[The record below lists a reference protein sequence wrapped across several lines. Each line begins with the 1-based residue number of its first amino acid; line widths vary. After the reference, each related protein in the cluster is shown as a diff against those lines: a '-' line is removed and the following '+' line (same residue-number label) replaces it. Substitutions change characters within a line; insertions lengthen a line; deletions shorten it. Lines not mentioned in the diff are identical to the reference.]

1 MPVTAKICGLN
12 SPQAVDA
19 ALVGGA
25 SHVGLVFYP
34 KSPRFVAVP
43 LAAELSRQAAGRAV
57 RVGLFVDASDP
68 AIRGVLDGVDLDLL
82 QLHGNES
89 PARVAEIRARFRLP
103 AMKAIRVHGAEDVRG
118 ADAYSDVVDWLL
130 FDAKVPD
137 GLPGGNAVAFDWSLL
152 TGHRWPHPWM
162 LSGGLNA
169 ANVGDAV
176 RLTGAKVVDVSS
188 GVESRRGQKD
198 PALVR
203 GFLKQVGCL

>member
-12 SPQAVDA
+12 SPQAVEA

-25 SHVGLVFYP
+25 SHIGFVFYP
-34 KSPRFVAVP
+34 NSPRFVTIP
-43 LAAELSRQAAGRAV
+43 LAAELSRQAVGHTV
-57 RVGLFVDASDP
+57 RVGLFVDAGDP
-68 AIRGVLDGVDLDLL
+68 VIRDVLDGVDLDLL
-82 QLHGNES
+82 QLHGSES
-89 PARVAEIRARFRLP
+89 PTRVADVRARFRLP
-103 AMKAIRVHGAEDVRG
+103 VMKAIRVHGAEDVRS
-118 ADAYSDVVDWLL
+118 ADAYSDVADWLL
-130 FDAKVPD
+130 FDAKVPG

-152 TGHRWPHPWM
+152 SGRQWPSPWM

-176 RLTGAKVVDVSS
+176 HLTGAKVVDVSS